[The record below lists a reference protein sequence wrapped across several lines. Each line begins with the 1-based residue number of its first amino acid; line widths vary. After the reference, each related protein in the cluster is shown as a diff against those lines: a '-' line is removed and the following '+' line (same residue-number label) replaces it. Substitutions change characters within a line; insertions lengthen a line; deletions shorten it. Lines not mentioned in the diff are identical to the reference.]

1 MNSYDRVDR
10 REQSNF
16 VFLVNDWVSR
26 MTNINVRLFVL
37 VLNTCVCF
45 THAFPFEIFSPYQRA
60 PVVRMVPIIPMNY
73 TSIRR
78 SHHKLPPINPLAE
91 QVLVPK
97 NLLQRYRP
105 EQIMERLSHSASNP
119 HIRRHK
125 PRTNVMNFE
134 SYTMKPMNINYNT
147 VLATLTPETER
158 VFNILN
164 QTDAKHVPNGGTTT
178 HRPHHKC

>member
-1 MNSYDRVDR
+1 
-10 REQSNF
+10 
-16 VFLVNDWVSR
+16 
-26 MTNINVRLFVL
+26 MTELNVRLLVL

-45 THAFPFEIFSPYQRA
+45 THAFPYEISNPYRPQII
-60 PVVRMVPIIPMNY
+60 RMVPIIPMNY

-78 SHHKLPPINPLAE
+78 SHQKLPPINPLAE
-91 QVLVPK
+91 QIVIPK

-105 EQIMERLSHSASNP
+105 EQIMERLSQSASNP

-125 PRTNVMNFE
+125 PKTSVMNFE
-134 SYTMKPMNINYNT
+134 VFTMKPLNVNYNT

-158 VFNILN
+158 EFNILN
-164 QTDAKHVPNGGTTT
+164 QTDAKNEPSGGSST